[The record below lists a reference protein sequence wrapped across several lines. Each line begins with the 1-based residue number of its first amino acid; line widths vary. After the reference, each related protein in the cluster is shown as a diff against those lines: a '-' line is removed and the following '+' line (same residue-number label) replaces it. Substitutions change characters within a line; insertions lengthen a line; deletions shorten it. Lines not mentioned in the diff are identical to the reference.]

1 MKRGEPR
8 FRRWSKEDVDTL
20 IRMRQEGASISNIA
34 ARLGRTPRQ
43 VRSEYFS
50 IKNKLI
56 SEKDNI

>member
-34 ARLGRTPRQ
+34 ARLGKTPRQ
-43 VRSEYFS
+43 VRSELFS

>member
-20 IRMRQEGASISNIA
+20 IRMRQEGESISKIA

-50 IKNKLI
+50 LKNKF
-56 SEKDNI
+56 SK

>member
-20 IRMRQEGASISNIA
+20 IRMRQEGESISKIA

-50 IKNKLI
+50 LKKKF
-56 SEKDNI
+56 SK